1 VIKRFLVLFTIAI
14 LQMTAALVS
23 GQLLLIVAALINFSV
38 FILSGGLYTVMDIH
52 IIRDNEFDIIIKVL
66 NSIKYIDLM
75 NMRIVYNNNEIRLVF
90 SGDGIVKIEFI
101 RIPFLGIILFS
112 NVEEGRNY
120 YEYIKNVVYDMM
132 TG

>member
-1 VIKRFLVLFTIAI
+1 MIKRFLVLFTIAI